1 MQLFSRKKTLIA
13 LSLGASFALGACGD
27 DVTVPV
33 APDPAVVISIT
44 PPSATMNILETLNF
58 AVQISGGSKTTPPTL
73 TTCASSNTAVATA
86 AVASGACRVA
96 AVSAGNVTVTATA
109 STGGQASAFV
119 TVTPAAAAISNLTTS
134 PTIANIAVGS
144 KITIVPNVARASS
157 LVIPTYAYATSN
169 VAIASVLPSGEV
181 TAVAPGTATIT
192 VTATGSATGFTT
204 TSLTAGVTINVSLA
218 PPAITTLTV
227 QPASLTIAL
236 GSTAQISAS
245 AAQPAGAAPAVISY
259 GSSVLAVATVHP
271 TTGLVTSVA
280 PGTAVITVTATSIS
294 NASFSAATVTQL
306 VPVTVTPAAQVII
319 NSLTDNGAVIDI
331 TNVAGQFE
339 VNLQLAPNGQIVRSV
354 QTFVCDQGEAQ
365 AACIARG
372 PAAQQTFGEA
382 GGQAGPIQ
390 LYINSAEFTPP
401 NFTTGADANTLFKNG
416 LKTMVATVTT
426 TPANAAGASNN
437 LSQINFNNQDGWT
450 IQWTQPTN
458 RANDAAGITWYGGP
472 STPDALVTGSTS
484 GTGSFTVVPVIYTPL
499 RTIATAFLGMNNG
512 LTCSGTNS
520 LTGGAGNILA
530 TARPFT
536 ATYGTNA
543 RSTTNF
549 NCSVN
554 ASGTSGYVPSVVSSV
569 DNNNAAG
576 PFASGGDTGPAA
588 ATSIFTPINA
598 AALGNPAFAGRYRQ
612 SLTFR
617 PTTIYIPG
625 DYLAPAVS
633 VLDVKQGGTSVETG
647 WTNAA
652 YAFDLRTST
661 GAQSAYVIADAH
673 VGLFPTATRNT
684 VFDVCAVPSSISTTA
699 ATLCSPAVASGGLSA
714 TVGSMGLPENATNF
728 TNQAY
733 FVIARETD
741 RLGNRSTTNPYT
753 YITATPTTFTATPG
767 ATGSINPQSFG
778 VDLIAPALVA
788 IPNSGVGANP
798 NYARTDVDSIY
809 ATVASALNVAGNLAA
824 DNAVF
829 GVRFTDNR
837 SGFPICTVTNCPAA
851 NTALA
856 RGGNYQIVRRTAP
869 TTPSVTNDAVL
880 QSLVAGTSAA
890 NTTTLNAINAAAGT
904 FSGDPAVREFYVNI
918 AGDATRNSTVPAISP
933 AIGFAQPGY
942 YTMTG
947 TLFDRAGNTT
957 TLTQRSMAVDI
968 ASPQITG
975 LAVPPTL
982 IGGTQVAFG
991 PTGVDGLEV
1000 VAGDLALDYPHMGR
1014 LNSGA
1019 GVTQAVSIRFR
1030 RVTNFSQTAVLGLWH
1045 NPFASVTDNKLATPI
1060 GAGTSLYDANP
1071 GLKVPVGFIQ
1081 QLSVVMAGNAPLPP
1095 APGAGGLGTFA
1106 DLKPNQ
1112 VTAWLYDVRGTST
1125 TIFTD
1130 QGRSAASLQPIAG
1143 AQVPTATSKDWT
1155 NAVGGTGLV
1164 TWAAFTTTGSTIEFR
1179 GTTSSSI
1186 TNPPFT
1192 RVSIVR
1198 LAGATWEYLGE
1209 AVYAGPLDQGGSR
1222 FWRYTFSFAGQNQG
1236 QFNMAALA
1244 TGDVVRA
1251 IGVDASGNGLS
1262 TQNAAFGNP
1271 PVFTSET
1278 VTLSAPAPASLTDA
1292 AANFVAT
1299 VGASANPLGA
1309 ALAFN
1314 CTSSNSALIAAT
1326 IVGSTCTLDPV
1337 GASIGTQPIT
1347 VTFSVTGTLAG
1358 YTTTTITS
1366 SVVINRIP

>member
-33 APDPAVVISIT
+33 APDPAVVVSIT
-44 PPSATMNILETLNF
+44 PPSATMNIGESLNF

-73 TTCASSNTAVATA
+73 TTCASSNAAVATA
-86 AVASGACRVA
+86 AVASGACRVT
-96 AVSAGNVTVTATA
+96 AVASGNVTVTATA
-109 STGGQASAFV
+109 STGGQAAASV
-119 TVTPAAAAISNLTTS
+119 TVAPAPAAISNLTTS

-144 KITIVPNVARASS
+144 KVTIVPNVARASS
-157 LVIPTYAYATSN
+157 SVTPTYAYATSN

-204 TSLTAGVTINVSLA
+204 TSLTSGVTINVSLA
-218 PPAITTLTV
+218 PPAISGLTV
-227 QPASLTIAL
+227 QPATLAMAL

-259 GSSVLAVATVHP
+259 GTSVPSVATV
-271 TTGLVTSVA
+271 TASGGLVTAVA
-280 PGTAVITVTATSIS
+280 PGSAVITVTATSPA
-294 NASFSAATVTQL
+294 NANFSAATLTQL

-339 VNLQLAPNGQIVRSV
+339 VNLQLAPNGQIVSSV

-372 PAAQQTFGEA
+372 PAAQQTFGTA
-382 GGQAGPIQ
+382 GGQAGAIQ

-401 NFTTGADANTLFKNG
+401 NFTTGADAPTLFKNG

-426 TPANAAGASNN
+426 TPANAGVNASNN

-458 RANDAAGITWYGGP
+458 KANDAGGITWYGGP
-472 STPDALVTGSTS
+472 STPDALVPGSTS
-484 GTGSFTVVPVIYTPL
+484 GTGSFVVVPVMYTPN
-499 RTIATAFLGMNNG
+499 RTIATATLGMFNG
-512 LTCSGTNS
+512 IACG
-520 LTGGAGNILA
+520 GNIL
-530 TARPFT
+530 TTSARPFT

-543 RSTTNF
+543 RSATTAPYNF
-549 NCSVN
+549 NCTGG
-554 ASGTSGYVPSVVSSV
+554 ASNTNGYVPSVAASV
-569 DNNNAAG
+569 DNNNASG
-576 PFASGGDTGPAA
+576 PVASGGDGLATPLA
-588 ATSIFTPINA
+588 ATSIYTPINA
-598 AALGNPAFAGRYRQ
+598 AAIGNPAFAGRYRQ

-625 DYLAPAVS
+625 DYLAPAVAF
-633 VLDVKQGGTSVETG
+633 LDVKQGGTSVETG

-652 YAFDLRTST
+652 YAFNQVNSSGTQLTYGIS
-661 GAQSAYVIADAH
+661 DAN

-684 VFDVCAVPSSISTTA
+684 VFDVCAVPASISTSA
-699 ATLCSPAVASGGLSA
+699 ATLCAPAVASGGLTA

-753 YITATPTTFTATPG
+753 YTTPG
-767 ATGSINPQSFG
+767 GTLFSQTPGVVGSINPQSFG
-778 VDLIAPALVA
+778 VDLTSPALVA

-809 ATVASALNVAGNLAA
+809 ATVASALNAAGNLAA

-837 SGFPICTVTNCPAA
+837 SGFPICTATNCPAA
-851 NTALA
+851 NAAQA
-856 RGGNYQIVRRTAP
+856 RGGSYQIARRTAP
-869 TTPSVTNDAVL
+869 STPSVTNDAVV
-880 QSLVAGTSAA
+880 QNLVAGTTTAI
-890 NTTTLNAINAAAGT
+890 TTTLNAINATAGT
-904 FSGDPAVREFYVNI
+904 FSGDPAIREFYVNI
-918 AGDATRNSTVPAISP
+918 AGDATRNNTGISP
-933 AIGFAQPGY
+933 AIGFAQAGY
-942 YTMTG
+942 YTMSG
-947 TLFDRAGNTT
+947 TLVDRAGNTT
-957 TLTQRSMAVDI
+957 ALTSRSMAVDN
-968 ASPQITG
+968 ATPSITG
-975 LAVPPTL
+975 MTVPPTL

-991 PTGVDGLEV
+991 PTGVDDLEDV
-1000 VAGDLALDYPHMGR
+1000 SGDLALNYPHMGR
-1014 LNSGA
+1014 LNSGVA
-1019 GVTQAVSIRFR
+1019 VTQATNIRFR
-1030 RVTNFSQTAVLGLWH
+1030 RVPSFSQTAVLGLWH

-1060 GAGTSLYDANP
+1060 GAGTSLYDANA

-1081 QLSVVMAGNAPLPP
+1081 QLSVVTAGDAPLPP
-1095 APGAGGLGTFA
+1095 SPTAGGLGTFA
-1106 DLKPNQ
+1106 DLKPDQ
-1112 VTAWLYDVRGTST
+1112 ATAWLYDVRGTST
-1125 TIFTD
+1125 TSFTD
-1130 QGRSAASLQPIAG
+1130 QGRSAALSQAIFG
-1143 AQVPTATSKDWT
+1143 AQVPTATTKDWT
-1155 NAVGGTGLV
+1155 TAVGGAGLQ
-1164 TWAAFTTTGSTIEFR
+1164 TWAVFATTGSTIEFR

-1192 RVSIVR
+1192 RVSITR

-1209 AVYAGPLDQGGSR
+1209 AVYAGPLDQGGNR
-1222 FWRYTFSFAGQNQG
+1222 FWRYTFAFAGQNQG

-1251 IGVDASGNGLS
+1251 IGIDASGNALA
-1262 TQNAAFGNP
+1262 TRNASFGTP

-1309 ALAFN
+1309 ALTFN

-1337 GASIGTQPIT
+1337 GTAIGTQPIT

-1358 YTTTTITS
+1358 YTTTTISS
-1366 SVVINRIP
+1366 SVIINRIP